1 MIKHIRITECTQLQ
15 DQRSVSG
22 LGHAPGKG
30 NMRSA
35 SADFRLTS
43 YWSRAPVTC
52 KFPIFPFLPP
62 KKPCYL
68 HFFLSFIFCIYIPPI
83 YLITG
88 RLESS
93 LYHGMYADLSPR
105 CCV

>member
-1 MIKHIRITECTQLQ
+1 MIKHIRISVGTQLQ

-52 KFPIFPFLPP
+52 KFPIFLSYPQ
-62 KKPCYL
+62 KPCYL
-68 HFFLSFIFCIYIPPI
+68 HFFPSFIFCIYIPPI

-93 LYHGMYADLSPR
+93 LYHGMYADLSSR